1 MSELIHGEQILSS
14 WLLVI
19 HDSTNWKQI
28 NRRHINKQIAS
39 RGDTVNDYEIIGTE
53 QNTIFQRSTTYR
65 RTHYLCAV
73 EHETRW
79 RHSPFKILIDAR
91 SLLNIFT
98 TIYAQLAAGAWIEL
112 FVPEIWINTIIFT
125 IMSGRLNRRLGGA
138 LRERSSWNS
147 LLCGGE
153 GLALCMTFSC

>member
-53 QNTIFQRSTTYR
+53 QNNPFNDQR
-65 RTHYLCAV
+65 H
-73 EHETRW
+73 
-79 RHSPFKILIDAR
+79 IDA
-91 SLLNIFT
+91 SI
-98 TIYAQLAAGAWIEL
+98 IYAPL
-112 FVPEIWINTIIFT
+112 NTKPDEGI
-125 IMSGRLNRRLGGA
+125 RRLKY
-138 LRERSSWNS
+138 
-147 LLCGGE
+147 
-153 GLALCMTFSC
+153 